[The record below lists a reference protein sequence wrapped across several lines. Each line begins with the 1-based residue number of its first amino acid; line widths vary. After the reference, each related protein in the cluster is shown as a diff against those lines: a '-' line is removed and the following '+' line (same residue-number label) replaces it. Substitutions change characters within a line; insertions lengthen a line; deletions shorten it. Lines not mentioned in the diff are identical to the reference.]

1 MSKYHAAAAPVKQS
15 FVNFSI
21 KVLTVPE
28 QNFLLIHI
36 QYLVLTYMK
45 TLEPSPYLK
54 LQKN

>member
-45 TLEPSPYLK
+45 TLEPPPYLK
-54 LQKN
+54 LQKY